1 MSQKYT
7 VQYWN
12 EAEASWKG
20 TGETARTDITFV
32 LDRMDALSEQCD
44 YSVTFRV
51 VPVTA

>member
-20 TGETARTDITFV
+20 TGEIAQTDITSV
-32 LDRMDALSEQCD
+32 LDRMDVLSEQCD

-51 VPVTA
+51 VPE

>member
-1 MSQKYT
+1 MTQQYT
-7 VQYWN
+7 IEYFN

-20 TGETARTDITFV
+20 TGETARPDITFV

-44 YSVTFRV
+44 HSVSFRV